1 MSMERTITSVV
12 PTHTV
17 LEGGG
22 FKVRRPA
29 AMGRLMSPF
38 LLLDEMGPVDYG
50 PGEAVGAPMHPHR
63 GFETVTYLLSGGMQ
77 HADSAGNSGDLDPG
91 DVQWMTAGRG
101 IIHSELPQDHMME
114 NGGRMHGFQ
123 IWVNLPAK
131 DKMMKPRYQDIP
143 SSEIPET
150 SDDEGTVW
158 AKVIAGRALGVEAVI
173 DTVIPITL
181 IHLRLKPGATYM
193 QACETDH
200 NVMLYA
206 FGGSLKVAGKPL
218 EDGGLGLLS
227 SGDSVTMTAGK
238 KGAELLIL
246 GGPEL
251 GEPIARYGPFVMNT
265 RQEIYQAVKDYN
277 EGTFAA

>member
-1 MSMERTITSVV
+1 MNRTLHSIV

-38 LLLDEMGPVDYG
+38 LLLDEMGPVDYA
-50 PGEAVGAPMHPHR
+50 PGEAVGAPDHPHR
-63 GFETVTYLLSGGMQ
+63 GFETVTYLLAGGMK
-77 HADSAGNSGDLDPG
+77 HADSAGNSGDLNPG

-101 IIHSELPQDHMME
+101 VIHSELPQDHMME

-131 DKMMKPRYQDIP
+131 DKMMAPRYQDIP
-143 SSEIPET
+143 SEDIPEAT
-150 SDDEGTVW
+150 SDDGTVW
-158 AKVIAGRALGVEAVI
+158 AKVIAGEALGVQAVI
-173 DTVIPITL
+173 DTVIPITY
-181 IHLRLKPGATYM
+181 IHLRMQPGATYTH
-193 QACETDH
+193 ACEHDH
-200 NVMLYA
+200 NVMIYA
-206 FGGSLKVAGKPL
+206 FGGSMDIEGRSLH
-218 EDGGLGLLS
+218 DGGLGLLS
-227 SGDSVTMTAGK
+227 EGDGVTLVAEED
-238 KGAELLIL
+238 GAELLIL

-265 RQEIYQAVKDYN
+265 RQEIYQAVEDYN
-277 EGTFAA
+277 NGTLA

>member
-1 MSMERTITSVV
+1 MERTIASVV

-181 IHLRLKPGATYM
+181 IHVRLKPGATYT

-227 SGDSVTMTAGK
+227 RGDSVTMTAGK